1 LKQAIIVLSC
11 MALASCQ
18 MVPADG
24 PLTDDIVK
32 EAGRSAADQQR
43 ATAEVFE
50 LIDVDARMSRIIN
63 DFQARKLQ
71 TRFRVS
77 GSIKAPVIGIGD
89 ALKVTIFEASAD
101 GLFSTENSK
110 QVTLDIVVQPNGTA
124 SIPYVGTVRLE
135 GKTLEQVRQT
145 IVAALKNKAVEPD
158 VLVSL
163 VASSSR
169 DVTVSGAVARSSVI
183 PLGLGNET
191 ILDMIARAGGAVAQ
205 PYETYVSL
213 TRSNIRG
220 SVLLKD
226 IIENSKENIMVQP
239 KDQIYVYRDP
249 QTFTILGAVKSS
261 KRVEFGANDL
271 NLLEAIALAGGA
283 DGSASDMKGYF
294 VFRFEE
300 PEILSDLVGGARFQ
314 QLLARGMHPDKDGK
328 YPVVYR
334 LSLEKAD
341 SLLIGQTFGVK
352 NRDVIYASRH
362 PSVDFAKFL
371 NIVGGPIGI
380 VAAATTV
387 SSNVE

>member
-1 LKQAIIVLSC
+1 MKQAIIVLSC

>member
-1 LKQAIIVLSC
+1 

>member
-1 LKQAIIVLSC
+1 
-11 MALASCQ
+11 